1 MSKFGPTEV
10 GSITG
15 SGIAVGFS
23 LAEWG
28 VIVGIVTAILT
39 FAINVVY
46 MYRKDQREQRAFE
59 KMKVLEEAAEAEQ

>member
-10 GSITG
+10 TSITG

-28 VIVGIVTAILT
+28 IIVGIVTAVLT
-39 FAINVVY
+39 FAINAVY
-46 MYRKDQREQRAFE
+46 MFRKDQREQRAFE
-59 KMKVLEEAAEAEQ
+59 KMRLLEEAAEE